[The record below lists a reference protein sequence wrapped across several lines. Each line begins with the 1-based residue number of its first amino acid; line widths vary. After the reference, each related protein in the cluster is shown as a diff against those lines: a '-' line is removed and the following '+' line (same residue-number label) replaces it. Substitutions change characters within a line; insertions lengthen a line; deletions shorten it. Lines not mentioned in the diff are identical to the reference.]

1 MSNVTAFPRR
11 RDPDNTDTGAG
22 RAPAAPVFMTTETYD
37 VWWLISIMRRRMKLL
52 LVVVT
57 VIPVLTALYVSFL
70 PKQYSAES
78 RLLIEA
84 QRERVLGIEAVVPGL
99 GGDSNTVQT
108 EAEFIA
114 SRDIAIKTVKALNLT
129 DDPEFNP
136 LLAKY
141 AEVHWTTR
149 VREALPEEVLP
160 WAEPILEWLPSGDEQ
175 VVAGDPSRPASPVP
189 DELAMVT
196 DEFLSKLSVEA
207 SRFAR
212 VITIR
217 FRSTSPENA
226 ARITNGV
233 ADAYLRDNRDRA
245 EQALRRASLF
255 LTDRVSGLRQ
265 NVIESEQKLEQF
277 RRENGLV
284 STGGAS
290 LLLQQITHLNEQLI
304 AAETSRAEIE
314 ARYSQVRAL
323 TDQRG
328 GLESLEPVLKSDVI
342 AALRTQETQLRRS
355 IAELSNQFQ
364 PKYPALV
371 QARDQL
377 ADVQALIRAE
387 VDRIVQSLRNDVQ
400 IARVR
405 EANLSAA
412 IRRLQEKMEGQ
423 ADAEATLRS
432 FQSEVEASR
441 DLYEL
446 ILTRLKETNVQD
458 ESANAPEARIIS
470 RAVTPQTAVA
480 PRRGIAV
487 LASVLGAMVIGCFL
501 ILIIEFAIRGFKTS
515 QQLELATGLPVLA
528 QIPLNTDIKQSMPL
542 HRLVAERPG
551 SSVTQ
556 ALRRL
561 RTTITLSLGETEASR
576 VVLVTST
583 ISSEGKSSVVEG
595 LASLSAQA
603 GRRVLVI
610 DADMQNPTLH
620 SRFGMSNFVGLS
632 EVLTGAVLM
641 DDAVEFDP
649 ATGIYFMARG
659 HSVPNPD
666 DLLGSDAM
674 DVLLRTARHQFDL
687 VIIDTAPVSS
697 VGDALIVT
705 PRVDG
710 VLFVVEWERTHR
722 EMVIQSLRD
731 IYEIGENV
739 LGLVLTKVDVRIQSF
754 DSGTEYYYYGQDDR
768 RSDAA

>member
-11 RDPDNTDTGAG
+11 REPDAPDTGGG
-22 RAPAAPVFMTTETYD
+22 RGPSAPVFMTTETYD

-70 PKQYSAES
+70 PKQYAAES

-84 QRERVLGIEAVVPGL
+84 QRERVLGIEAIVPGL
-99 GGDSNTVQT
+99 SGDSNTVQT

-114 SRDIAIKTVKALNLT
+114 SRDIAIKTVNALGLRN
-129 DDPEFNP
+129 DPEFNP
-136 LLAKY
+136 LLAKHG
-141 AEVHWTTR
+141 EVHWTTR
-149 VREALPEEVLP
+149 FRDALPEEIADRLDPVLRWIGGEEYP
-160 WAEPILEWLPSGDEQ
+160 QSDGAARSVDVP
-175 VVAGDPSRPASPVP
+175 P
-189 DELAMVT
+189 DELALVT

-217 FRSTSPENA
+217 FRSTSPETA
-226 ARITNGV
+226 AKIANGV
-233 ADAYLRDNRDRA
+233 ADTYLRDIRDRA
-245 EQALRRASLF
+245 EAALRRASLF

-284 STGGAS
+284 ETGGAT

-323 TDQRG
+323 TGQRE
-328 GLESLEPVLKSDVI
+328 GLESLEAVLHSDVI

-355 IAELSNQFQ
+355 IAELATQYQ

-377 ADVQALIRAE
+377 ADVQRLIRAE

-400 IARVR
+400 IAQVR

-412 IRRLQEKMEGQ
+412 IRRLQSKLEGQ

-528 QIPLNTDIKQSMPL
+528 QIPLNPDIKQSMPL

-561 RTTITLSLGETEASR
+561 RTTITLSLGETDASR
-576 VVLVTST
+576 VILVTST

-620 SRFGMSNFVGLS
+620 TRFGMSNFVGLS
-632 EVLTGAVLM
+632 EVLTGAVGL
-641 DDAVEFDP
+641 DDAIEFD
-649 ATGIYFMARG
+649 ATTGLYFMARG

-674 DVLLRTARHQFDL
+674 DTLLRTARRQFDL

-739 LGLVLTKVDVRIQSF
+739 LGLVLTKVDVRVQSF

-768 RSDAA
+768 RADTA